1 MNKLFLFVLCA
12 SFLNKYITVTAD
24 KVVVCYYGT
33 WATYRNGLGK
43 FDVSN
48 INTDLCTHIVYT
60 FVGINSQGTVISLD
74 AFLDYPDNWGRDNL
88 GKFNALKQQNS
99 KLKTLLAV
107 GGWNEASAK
116 YSVMAA
122 NPTLRKNFVSSA
134 LAMVLQYGF
143 DGLDVDWEYPN
154 RRDSVN
160 GQADINNFTQL
171 LKELREAF
179 EKYGLLL
186 TAAVSSVK
194 SSASLSYDIPSIVQ
208 YLDLVNV
215 MTYDMYGAW
224 DPKTG
229 HNAPLHRSEGD
240 LNINKDQLNT
250 VDVALEYWLEQGCPP
265 EKLVLGLPF
274 YGHTFQLASADNN
287 GVGASAVGPGLAG
300 PYTSTSGTIGYNE
313 ICQKLRTESWEKRY
327 DKSAKVPYAV
337 QGKNWVSYDDA
348 NSLVTKVEYALQFNI
363 AGVMIWSI
371 ETDDFHGICHTEDFP
386 LLRAINRALGK
397 SVVTT
402 TTTTEP
408 TSTTSTTTPVST
420 TTTVAPTSESTTASS
435 TSTSTTSSTT
445 STTPAPTSTT
455 IDPTDNVFA
464 CKEEGYYN
472 NPKDCTS
479 FYVCIR
485 DLYNNFEAKLIQ
497 CPANLYW
504 DQKNVYCNY
513 PNQVDC
519 NLT

>member
-1 MNKLFLFVLCA
+1 MNKLFLLSVCA
-12 SFLNKYITVTAD
+12 CFLNKYITAAD
-24 KVVVCYYGT
+24 KVVICYYGT

-48 INTDLCTHIVYT
+48 INIDLCTHIVYT
-60 FVGINSQGTVISLD
+60 FVGINSQGNVISLD
-74 AFLDYPDNWGRDNL
+74 TFLDYPDNWGRDNF
-88 GKFNALKQQNS
+88 GKFNALKLQNS
-99 KLKTLLAV
+99 KLKTILAV

-122 NPTLRKNFVSSA
+122 NPTFRKNFVSSA

-154 RRDSVN
+154 RRDSIN

-171 LKELREAF
+171 LKELREEF
-179 EKYGLLL
+179 NKYGLLL

-194 SSASLSYDIPSIVQ
+194 ASASLSYDIPSIVQ
-208 YLDLVNV
+208 YLDFVNV
-215 MTYDMYGAW
+215 MTYDMNGAW

-240 LNINKDQLNT
+240 ENVVRDQLNT
-250 VDVALEYWLEQGCPP
+250 VDVALEYWLGQGCPP

-274 YGHTFQLASADNN
+274 YGHTFQLANVHNN
-287 GVGASAVGPGLAG
+287 GVGASANGPGLAG

-313 ICQKLRTESWEKRY
+313 FCQKLRTESWEQRY
-327 DKSAKVPYAV
+327 DKLAKVPYAV
-337 QGKNWVSYDDA
+337 QGQNWVSYDDA
-348 NSLVTKVEYALQFNI
+348 NSLVTKVDYALQFNI
-363 AGVMIWSI
+363 SGVMVWSI

-397 SVVTT
+397 TVVTT
-402 TTTTEP
+402 TTTTES
-408 TSTTSTTTPVST
+408 TSTTATTTPVYT
-420 TTTVAPTSESTTASS
+420 TTTVAPTSESTTTSLTFPPNSS
-435 TSTSTTSSTT
+435 GSTTMSTTS
-445 STTPAPTSTT
+445 APT
-455 IDPTDNVFA
+455 IDPTENTFV
-464 CKEEGYYN
+464 CVEEGYYE

-479 FYVCIR
+479 FYVCIGG
-485 DLYNNFEAKLIQ
+485 LYNNFESMLIQ

-504 DQKNVYCNY
+504 DQKNKYCNY
-513 PNQVDC
+513 PNEVDC
-519 NLT
+519 NLI